1 MTYPRRAS
9 QAVKQRRSQPKK
21 FGAPILG
28 WLSNR
33 SLAYPGSI
41 EGEGA
46 AILDNFFPKASSVTL
61 RRGKQLYA
69 TLGDGTLD
77 VRSLFTYV
85 NGQTQ
90 RMFAATDDMIYDVSA
105 IIFPDSSVIVTDD
118 GDPIVTDDGDT
129 FGWSSTDGF
138 EVETLGTLT
147 GGNWITVQFATTGG
161 VYLVGVNGVDNG
173 FLYDGETFYPL
184 IEGGVI
190 GLSYDALTTDFVAG
204 EVVTGGT
211 SSATGTI
218 YRIEATSATT
228 GLLWLTGVTGTF
240 VDNEAITSASG
251 AADANGAD
259 TILAPGIE
267 FPGALTSADMSYV
280 WVYKNRLWFAENDTM
295 NAYYLDEVDSFGG
308 GALIFPLAGVFGKGG
323 TLLFGAVWSIDGN
336 NGADLSEQNIF
347 VSSEGEIAVYQGV
360 NPSEAST
367 WGKVGLY
374 QIGRPLGNRAHFRG
388 GGDIAIATSVGLV
401 PLSKAVSLDIT
412 SLAVATVSYKI
423 ADAWS
428 EALTLRGLEGWQC
441 QIWPELKQAIVSPP
455 NIIGAN
461 QPVLFISNTETGAW
475 TRYTGWEAL
484 CMCVYRGQLF
494 FGSPAGQIFI
504 ANASGKDH
512 TDTYTGV
519 LMPLFDDMGTPGALK
534 IGQVGRAVVRANTVI
549 QDTLDMVVDFDTSVP
564 AAPDASI
571 LNSGNLWELG
581 IWGQSVWSSGIPTV
595 INQQWQSLGGAG
607 YACSLAYQITSG
619 SVAPL
624 DADVVQLEMLT
635 QTTELVA

>member
-1 MTYPRRAS
+1 MTYPRRTP
-9 QAVKQRRSQPKK
+9 QAAKQRRSQPKK
-21 FGAPILG
+21 FGAPTAG
-28 WLSNR
+28 WISNR

-41 EGEGA
+41 EGQGA
-46 AILDNFFPKASSVTL
+46 AVLDNFFPKASSVTL

-69 TLGDGTLD
+69 TLGDGGD
-77 VRSLFTYV
+77 VRSMFTYV

-90 RMFAATDDMIYDVSA
+90 RMFAASDTMIYDVSA
-105 IIFPDSSVIVTDD
+105 VIFAEPGVIVTEDN
-118 GDPIVTDDGDT
+118 DPLVTEDGDT
-129 FGWSSTDGF
+129 FGWTSTYGL
-138 EVETLGTLT
+138 EVETLGSLT
-147 GGNWITVQFATTGG
+147 GGNWITVQFATSGG
-161 VYLVGVNGVDNG
+161 VYLIGVNGVDNG
-173 FLYDGETFYPL
+173 FLYDGDTFYPM
-184 IEGGVI
+184 IEGGVT
-190 GLSYDALTTDFVAG
+190 GVSYDALTADFVEG
-204 EVVTGGT
+204 EVVTGSVSG
-211 SSATGTI
+211 ATGTL
-218 YRIEATSATT
+218 YRFVPSSPTT

-240 VDNEAITSASG
+240 QDNEALTSASG
-251 AADANGAD
+251 AAVENGAPFV
-259 TILAPGIE
+259 LAPGIE
-267 FPGALTSADMSYV
+267 FPGALTSADMYYV
-280 WVYKNRLWFAENDTM
+280 WAYKNRLWFAEKDTM
-295 NAYYLDEVDSFGG
+295 NAYYLSEVDSLGG
-308 GALIFPLAGVFGKGG
+308 GASIFPLAGVFGKGG
-323 TLLFGAVWSIDGN
+323 SLLFGAVWSIDGN

-347 VSSEGEIAVYQGV
+347 VSTEGEVAVYQGI
-360 NPSEAST
+360 NPDEAAT

-388 GGDIAIATSVGLV
+388 GGDVAIATSVGLV

-475 TRYTGWEAL
+475 TRYTGWQAL
-484 CMCVYRGQLF
+484 CMCVFRGQLF
-494 FGSPAGQIFI
+494 FGSPNGQIFI

-512 TDTYTGV
+512 NDTYTGV
-519 LMPLFDDMGTPGALK
+519 VMPLFEDMGSPGALK
-534 IGQVGRAVVRANTVI
+534 IGEVGRAVVRANTVI

-571 LNSGNLWELG
+571 LNSGNLWDLG
-581 IWGQSVWSSGIPTV
+581 IWGQSVWSSGTPTV

-619 SVAPL
+619 GIAPL
-624 DADVVQLEMLT
+624 DADVIQLEMLM
-635 QTTELVA
+635 QATELVG

>member
-1 MTYPRRAS
+1 MTYPRRS
-9 QAVKQRRSQPKK
+9 PQAVKQRRSQPKK
-21 FGAPILG
+21 FGAPTAG
-28 WLSNR
+28 WISNR

-46 AILDNFFPKASSVTL
+46 AVLDNFFPKASSVTL

-69 TLGDGTLD
+69 TLGDGTLA

-90 RMFAATDDMIYDVSA
+90 RMFATTDDTIYDVSA
-105 IIFPDSSVIVTDD
+105 IIFPDASEIVTDE
-118 GDPIVTDDGDT
+118 GDPIVTDEGDT

-138 EVETLGTLT
+138 EIETLGTLT

-190 GLSYDALTTDFVAG
+190 GLSYDALTTDFVVG

-218 YRIEATSATT
+218 YRIDETSATT

-240 VDNEAITSASG
+240 VDNEAITTASG
-251 AADANGAD
+251 AAVANGAD

-267 FPGALTSADMSYV
+267 FPGSLTSADMSYV
-280 WVYKNRLWFAENDTM
+280 WVYKNRLWFAEKDTM

-347 VSSEGEIAVYQGV
+347 VSSEGEVAVYQGI
-360 NPSEAST
+360 NPSEATT
-367 WGKVGLY
+367 WSKVGLY

-494 FGSPAGQIFI
+494 FGSPDGQIFI

-534 IGQVGRAVVRANTVI
+534 IGQVGRAVVRANTII

-564 AAPDASI
+564 SAPDASI
-571 LNSGNLWELG
+571 LNSGNLWDLG
-581 IWGQSVWSSGIPTV
+581 IWGQSVWSSGVPTV

-624 DADVVQLEMLT
+624 DADVVQLEILM

>member
-1 MTYPRRAS
+1 MTYPRRTS
-9 QAVKQRRSQPKK
+9 QAAKQRRSQPKK
-21 FGAPILG
+21 FGAPTAG
-28 WLSNR
+28 WISNR

-105 IIFPDSSVIVTDD
+105 IIFPDASVIVTDE

-173 FLYDGETFYPL
+173 FLYDGEAFYPL

-251 AADANGAD
+251 AADTNGAD

-571 LNSGNLWELG
+571 LNSGNLWDLG